1 LKKTLEESKKQQL
14 KEKEEKIM
22 KEEELDKKTKGNLK
36 IVNWTPFPNVPK
48 VSFDL
53 GQPASTNMQLYK
65 IYPV

>member
-1 LKKTLEESKKQQL
+1 
-14 KEKEEKIM
+14 M